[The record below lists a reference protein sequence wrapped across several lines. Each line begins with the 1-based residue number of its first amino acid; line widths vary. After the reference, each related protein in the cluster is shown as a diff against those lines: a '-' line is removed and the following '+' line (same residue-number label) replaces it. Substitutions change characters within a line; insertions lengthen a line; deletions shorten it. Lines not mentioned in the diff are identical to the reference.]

1 MVSRLNIKLIPLFF
15 VALWL
20 FDKAGE
26 ILGYL
31 RNYALAE
38 QIRHSNGDT
47 TAIKGEG
54 LTLVSINDL
63 VLASGIASHLGLLV
77 GLVFALLICRKR
89 KWHWISPTLALLLV
103 YLTVWFQTDK
113 MGFVGQLL
121 RMPGDKFNGIWYYLI
136 NGLVCILLGLL
147 TFMFINSLKRSDDNQ
162 HITTRQQSA

>member
-1 MVSRLNIKLIPLFF
+1 MISRLNIKLIVLFF
-15 VALWL
+15 AALWL

-54 LTLVSINDL
+54 FTLVSVNDL
-63 VLASGIASHLGLLV
+63 GLASGFASLLGLLV

-103 YLTVWFQTDK
+103 YLTIWFQTDK
-113 MGFVGQLL
+113 MDFVGQLL
-121 RMPGDKFNGIWYYLI
+121 RIPGEKFNGIWYYLI

-147 TFMFINSLKRSDDNQ
+147 TFMFINSLKRPDDNQ
-162 HITTRQQSA
+162 HITTTQQSA